1 MDPLTMA
8 LIVGGGSAITKGV
21 AGALDARKLYTD
33 EDERRRKILEA
44 RRARGDLGLG
54 GRERAALES
63 QATAAQGAALRD
75 IQNLAPMGP
84 GVGQREL
91 FLAGLSQKGALA
103 EARQTAAAEINKLDA
118 AEAAAQRA
126 EISTLA
132 GKEADRKAATRSAL
146 LGGLASGA
154 ASTADVLTQ
163 DAMKQRELEFKA
175 EEARSALSA
184 ELRAAQAKATAQP
197 VAPMPGYAGKYGF
210 QGYMTGAPSF
220 WTE

>member
-8 LIVGGGSAITKGV
+8 LIAGGGSAITKGV

-54 GRERAALES
+54 AREREALES

-75 IQNLAPMGP
+75 IQALAPMGP
-84 GVGQREL
+84 GMGQREL

-132 GKEADRKAATRSAL
+132 GKEASRKAATRSAL

-154 ASTADVLTQ
+154 ASTAEVLTQ

-175 EEARSALSA
+175 EEARSALDA
-184 ELRAAQAKATAQP
+184 ELRAAEAKASTQP
-197 VAPMPGYAGKYGF
+197 AAPMPAYKGKYGF
-210 QGYMTGAPSF
+210 QGYMAGAPSF

>member
-1 MDPLTMA
+1 MDPLTLA
-8 LIVGGGSAITKGV
+8 LIAGGSAVTKGV

-54 GRERAALES
+54 AREREALES

-75 IQNLAPMGP
+75 IQALAPMGP
-84 GVGQREL
+84 GMGQREL
-91 FLAGLSQKGALA
+91 FLAGLSQQGALA
-103 EARQTAAAEINKLDA
+103 EARQTAAAEINKLDR

-132 GKEADRKAATRSAL
+132 GKEASRKAATRSAL

-154 ASTADVLTQ
+154 ASTADVLAQ

-184 ELRAAQAKATAQP
+184 ELRAAQAKASTQP

-210 QGYMTGAPSF
+210 QGYMAGAPSF